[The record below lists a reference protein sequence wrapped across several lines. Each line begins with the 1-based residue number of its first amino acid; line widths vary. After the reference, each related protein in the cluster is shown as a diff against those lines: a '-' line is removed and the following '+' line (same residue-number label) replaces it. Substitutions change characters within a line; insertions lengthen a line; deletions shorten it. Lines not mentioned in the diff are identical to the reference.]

1 MIVEEIRKIA
11 EGEHIPVLGI
21 GPAPK
26 MANESPGHRPE
37 DLMPGAR
44 SLICFGMPV
53 PRQVYRMPTYGVET
67 IWRSQNLYYRRLDT
81 LSIRLAALLEESGEQ
96 AVPVYGCM
104 PLGINEKGEVVGYLN
119 QIRMGEVTGI
129 GSIGK
134 NGLLLHSRYGAR
146 LMLGGVVTTAALPD
160 MRYPDADQPGCPP
173 GCRIC
178 VDACPVKAISLD
190 EKRVN
195 VMRCL
200 GYTARTPLM
209 SRLKFAILRAYRPES
224 AARLMNLTAFDEHTF
239 HICSR
244 CVALCPYGDETAD

>member
-1 MIVEEIRKIA
+1 
-11 EGEHIPVLGI
+11 
-21 GPAPK
+21 
-26 MANESPGHRPE
+26 
-37 DLMPGAR
+37 
-44 SLICFGMPV
+44 
-53 PRQVYRMPTYGVET
+53 
-67 IWRSQNLYYRRLDT
+67 
-81 LSIRLAALLEESGEQ
+81 LAALLEESGAQ

-129 GSIGK
+129 GSIGR
-134 NGLLLHSRYGAR
+134 NGLLVHSHYGAR
-146 LMLGGVVTTAALPD
+146 LMLGGVVTTAVLPD
-160 MRYPDADQPGCPP
+160 MRHPDVDQPGCPP

-178 VDACPVKAISLD
+178 VEACPVKAISPE
-190 EKRVN
+190 EKRVKI
-195 VMRCL
+195 MRCL

-209 SRLKFAILRAYRPES
+209 SRLKFAILRAYRRES